1 MTHANRSLLNTIITE
16 IGNLIRCVANEKF
29 SVNALS
35 QFESD
40 EYVHGALRFDTIVC
54 KFLERSIARV
64 SVSVSS
70 CAHATVSAYR
80 SYDKEFVIFARA

>member
-35 QFESD
+35 
-40 EYVHGALRFDTIVC
+40 
-54 KFLERSIARV
+54 
-64 SVSVSS
+64 
-70 CAHATVSAYR
+70 
-80 SYDKEFVIFARA
+80 